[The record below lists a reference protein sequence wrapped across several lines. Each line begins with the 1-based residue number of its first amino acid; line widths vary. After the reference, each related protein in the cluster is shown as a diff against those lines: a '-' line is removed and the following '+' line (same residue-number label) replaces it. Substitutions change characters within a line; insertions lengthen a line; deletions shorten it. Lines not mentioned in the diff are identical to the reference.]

1 MKRVAIVSACRTA
14 VGTFGGSL
22 KSYKA
27 PQLASVVMKEAVR
40 RAGPKFDPVLLGDVR
55 FGNCMEDVD
64 ALNTTRVA
72 QLLAGLPHTTPAAT
86 VNRVCTS
93 GMEAT
98 VIAMHQ
104 IQAGFID
111 CALTGGVESMT
122 NAPYILPT
130 ARWGQRLQDGKMVD
144 SIIAAL
150 HCGSN
155 FLPYPKDGPVEWARG
170 KPYIMGLTA
179 EFLAQKYEIT
189 REQQDEFAVRSHNL
203 AEAATQNGTFKEEIV
218 AVEVKQ
224 GRKKPSI
231 QFDKDEHFRPNTSM
245 ADLATLP
252 PVFIPKHGTVTA
264 GNASGIN
271 DGASATLIMS
281 EEKAAELGLEPLAF
295 ITGAGMGA
303 CEPEFMGV
311 SPVPAVK
318 DLLKRT
324 GRSIGDYQRFEIN
337 EAFASQAI
345 SCEKELGIDRSLL
358 NVNGSGISLGHPV
371 GSTGNR
377 ILVTLLHELRR
388 EGLQRGLA
396 TLCGGGGVSLA
407 VELEIPQK

>member
-1 MKRVAIVSACRTA
+1 MFFKIIIIILIIIIIRIKQYV
-14 VGTFGGSL
+14 
-22 KSYKA
+22 
-27 PQLASVVMKEAVR
+27 
-40 RAGPKFDPVLLGDVR
+40 KF
-55 FGNCMEDVD
+55 
-64 ALNTTRVA
+64 
-72 QLLAGLPHTTPAAT
+72 
-86 VNRVCTS
+86 
-93 GMEAT
+93 
-98 VIAMHQ
+98 
-104 IQAGFID
+104 
-111 CALTGGVESMT
+111 
-122 NAPYILPT
+122 IL
-130 ARWGQRLQDGKMVD
+130 
-144 SIIAAL
+144 
-150 HCGSN
+150 
-155 FLPYPKDGPVEWARG
+155 
-170 KPYIMGLTA
+170 
-179 EFLAQKYEIT
+179 
-189 REQQDEFAVRSHNL
+189 
-203 AEAATQNGTFKEEIV
+203 KEEIV

-303 CEPEFMGV
+303 CEPELMGV

>member
-14 VGTFGGSL
+14 IGTFGGSL

-303 CEPEFMGV
+303 CEPELMGV